1 MIINVQEI
9 YSRRKGLDEPAVFN
23 TTSVVKKWKGYLQK
37 DTPMVVPMVVP
48 AAAPTSAIEEGI
60 LIKDSMPARVPTPVP
75 ARMLTLLVVEEQ
87 LISSMPELS
96 PVLALV
102 LAPMPPLVQVATP
115 SQFYYRREHHSPEH
129 YSGVAIAAYLVS
141 APFLRSYKEA
151 VSRSDRTK
159 WEQAMDKELQSI

>member
-9 YSRRKGLDEPAVFN
+9 YSERKGLDEPAVLN
-23 TTSVVKKWKGYLQK
+23 TTSIVKKWKGCLQK
-37 DTPMVVPMVVP
+37 DAPMVVPIVVP
-48 AAAPTSAIEEGI
+48 AATPTSAIEEGI
-60 LIKDSMPARVPTPVP
+60 LIEDSMPARVPTPVP

-87 LISSMPELS
+87 LVSSVPELS

-115 SQFYYRREHHSPEH
+115 SQFYYRREHHSLEH

-141 APFLRSYKEA
+141 APFLRSYKQGCNQ
-151 VSRSDRTK
+151 T
-159 WEQAMDKELQSI
+159 EQTE